1 MLILVL
7 IIHRKLFV
15 ALGSNVQNHSSG
27 SHHPV
32 KNSPSKISDF
42 STSLLNDV
50 WKTLKMLSFLL
61 FFHPWDPQQSRWMFK
76 ITIRKPGSFFM
87 KYRNIIRNNAIS
99 SNISLWYL
107 FIRVFVCGV
116 HSVENLAFSASWF
129 GCIWMLLLVNCSIPW
144 VITMTIPLWNKCD
157 ASRDLV
163 AFVLNLK
170 NLKNTHGEAALLVLK
185 VTLLH
190 RCSLRF
196 WNCANGI
203 KFSTKHNFTK
213 KLINEVIK
221 PGPKT
226 TAVKIYRFAVSNS
239 SVNKTISITI
249 EFLLWNRFLHHAQ
262 TRRSEVPFSP

>member
-32 KNSPSKISDF
+32 KNPPSKISDF
-42 STSLLNDV
+42 FTPLLDV
-50 WKTLKMLSFLL
+50 AWKTLKMLSFLL
-61 FFHPWDPQQSRWMFK
+61 CFHPWDPQQSRWMFK
-76 ITIRKPGSFFM
+76 ITIGKPGSFFM

-157 ASRDLV
+157 TLRDLV
-163 AFVLNLK
+163 ALVLN
-170 NLKNTHGEAALLVLK
+170 
-185 VTLLH
+185 
-190 RCSLRF
+190 
-196 WNCANGI
+196 
-203 KFSTKHNFTK
+203 
-213 KLINEVIK
+213 
-221 PGPKT
+221 
-226 TAVKIYRFAVSNS
+226 
-239 SVNKTISITI
+239 
-249 EFLLWNRFLHHAQ
+249 
-262 TRRSEVPFSP
+262 